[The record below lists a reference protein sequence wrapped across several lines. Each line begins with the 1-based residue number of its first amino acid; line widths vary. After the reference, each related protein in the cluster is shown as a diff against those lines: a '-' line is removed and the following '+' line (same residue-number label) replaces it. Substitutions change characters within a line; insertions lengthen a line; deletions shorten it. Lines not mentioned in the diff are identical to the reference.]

1 MIDVMCYTGDG
12 LPDMATQEEV
22 VNALKSVGFEVT
34 LPSIANSPRLLK
46 AFFNNLL
53 YLLPYITL

>member
-1 MIDVMCYTGDG
+1 MCYTGDG

-46 AFFNNLL
+46 AFFNHLL